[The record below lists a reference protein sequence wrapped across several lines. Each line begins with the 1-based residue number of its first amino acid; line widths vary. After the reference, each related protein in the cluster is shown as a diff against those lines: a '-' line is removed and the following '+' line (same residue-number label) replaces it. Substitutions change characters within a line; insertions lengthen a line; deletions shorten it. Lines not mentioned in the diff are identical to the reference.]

1 MDMSEEVLLKYKN
14 ELEVVP
20 LSVMINGKTFL
31 DRVEINPV
39 DFIKMMRESAE
50 LPKTSQPSPG
60 AFLEVYNRLGAEGY
74 EVLSIHMTGKMS
86 GTVRSAESAASMTK
100 TKVTVIDSQFISKAL
115 SFQVKEAAIIA
126 NEGQSLEYILNRL
139 ETI

>member
-1 MDMSEEVLLKYKN
+1 MSKIKIVTDSTMDMSEEVLLKYKN

-74 EVLSIHMTGKMS
+74 EVISIHMTGKMS
-86 GTVRSAESAASMTK
+86 GTVRSAEAQHNGKHKS
-100 TKVTVIDSQFISKAL
+100 
-115 SFQVKEAAIIA
+115 
-126 NEGQSLEYILNRL
+126 YCR
-139 ETI
+139 

>member
-1 MDMSEEVLLKYKN
+1 MSKIKIVTDSTMDMSEEVLLKYKN

-31 DRVEINPV
+31 DREEINPV

-74 EVLSIHMTGKMS
+74 EVISIHMSGKIERNSTISRSGSTTGKH
-86 GTVRSAESAASMTK
+86 
-100 TKVTVIDSQFISKAL
+100 
-115 SFQVKEAAIIA
+115 
-126 NEGQSLEYILNRL
+126 
-139 ETI
+139 